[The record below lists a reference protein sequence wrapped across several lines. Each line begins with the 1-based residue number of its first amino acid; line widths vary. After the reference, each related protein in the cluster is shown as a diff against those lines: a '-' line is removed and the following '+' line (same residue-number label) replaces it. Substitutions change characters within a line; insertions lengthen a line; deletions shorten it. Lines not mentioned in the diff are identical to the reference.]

1 MKNSTLSK
9 GKLDCCGHPR
19 HEGMLEPKA
28 EPRAKDKKKKP
39 GSPKRK
45 LRQRPRFEKELKE

>member
-1 MKNSTLSK
+1 
-9 GKLDCCGHPR
+9 
-19 HEGMLEPKA
+19 MLEPKA